1 MINDTLQRFNSL
13 TQQGRPA
20 LVNPTALAQA
30 PGMGSPVGIAAGAP
44 VGYSTTPS
52 QGSPN
57 EQMSRYPA
65 PPPPMMDRSSGG
77 YGQSPQQQNYFPT
90 APSSTPQLPMM
101 SGGGSGAQQQSQ
113 SIGEEFGPLLQALK
127 QVADKYPEVEDLITQ
142 SAGSLMSAMNKLSAQ
157 FSQNGIPRSLV

>member
-13 TQQGRPA
+13 TQQNRPA

-52 QGSPN
+52 QAPN
-57 EQMSRYPA
+57 EQSQRYPA
-65 PPPPMMDRSSGG
+65 PPPPMMDRSNGG
-77 YGQSPQQQNYFPT
+77 YGQPPQQQNYFPT
-90 APSSTPQLPMM
+90 APNSTPQLPMM
-101 SGGGSGAQQQSQ
+101 GGGSAQQQSQ
-113 SIGEEFGPLLQALK
+113 SIGEEFGPLLQGMK